1 MSLRKLQEMV
11 KDREG
16 WHAAGHGV
24 AKSRTQLSD
33 WTTVS
38 KSGTMMIWSLPEIC
52 YKNVYNSIDM
62 TSPLILKLRF
72 LLQIL
77 SKSVLHPFCD
87 FPHLPLRESP
97 NAVPVRWPCSEDVSI
112 MMAQV
117 LPFLSL
123 LLVTNQTC
131 ITGQKCL
138 CTAHQDT
145 WDSSI
150 CVSETGWMNPQ
161 RRPGSRRFV
170 VTPAA
175 VAAPTC
181 PAEEG
186 QSERGEYK
194 SAQLWGCSWRVPLL
208 FSNTLGFWGES
219 PWQTSS

>member
-1 MSLRKLQEMV
+1 MLGKIEGRRSGWQRMRWLDGITDSMDMSLRKLQEMV

-97 NAVPVRWPCSEDVSI
+97 NAVPVRWPWSRDWSCTDHVTDQSHDQCMISHVIRVILQALHSETP
-112 MMAQV
+112 A
-117 LPFLSL
+117 
-123 LLVTNQTC
+123 
-131 ITGQKCL
+131 K
-138 CTAHQDT
+138 
-145 WDSSI
+145 
-150 CVSETGWMNPQ
+150 VSEGNRKMD
-161 RRPGSRRFV
+161 G
-170 VTPAA
+170 
-175 VAAPTC
+175 
-181 PAEEG
+181 
-186 QSERGEYK
+186 ERI
-194 SAQLWGCSWRVPLL
+194 
-208 FSNTLGFWGES
+208 
-219 PWQTSS
+219 